1 MMVWHIDFDRRVL
14 RSHYAL
20 PVPGC
25 GTPGVRSPA
34 DSICE
39 VARASSYSPRAGLQ
53 LLQIGFS
60 SRPWFII
67 LALRCFS
74 SRCIRLSF
82 PSHQIRVLRAW
93 PKKGSTFE
101 LHRCSY
107 CAVKG
112 QRRNYGQQVFVEA
125 IEDGPST
132 PHADDAVRFNPHKL
146 KPACSVATEEGD

>member
-1 MMVWHIDFDRRVL
+1 MRYLYQVVGRPGRAHL
-14 RSHYAL
+14 RTVS
-20 PVPGC
+20 
-25 GTPGVRSPA
+25 VRSLEHPPTRL
-34 DSICE
+34 E
-39 VARASSYSPRAGLQ
+39 PVYSF
-53 LLQIGFS
+53 LQIGFS

-101 LHRCSY
+101 LHRGSY

-132 PHADDAVRFNPHKL
+132 PHADGAVRFIPHKL